1 VLCEGDIGIDV
12 IAVRQLPSGGE
23 EGNMTTYDVLDE
35 ATIAATPAEIVQALL
50 DEAAG
55 RSQWWQ
61 PYLLMRQRGDQ
72 PPTEIGAVVDITV
85 NGGGLARRL
94 ATVHFSG
101 RVTAFEPERRL
112 VLDYFEGDFR
122 GAQEWTLSPA
132 DAGHAHIAVRWMTD
146 PYGGMRLR
154 ARFADVAGINS
165 RVMQEGFRA
174 IERFAAEKRA
184 EARE

>member
-1 VLCEGDIGIDV
+1 
-12 IAVRQLPSGGE
+12 
-23 EGNMTTYDVLDE
+23 MTTYDVLDE

-61 PYLLMRQRGDQ
+61 PHLRMRQRGDR

-85 NGGGLARRL
+85 SAQRW
-94 ATVHFSG
+94 ATVRFSG

-122 GAQEWTLSPA
+122 GTAEWMLSPV
-132 DAGHAHIAVRWMTD
+132 DAGHTHVAVRWMTD
-146 PYGGMRLR
+146 PHGGMRLR
-154 ARFADVAGINS
+154 ARFADVPSINS
-165 RVMQEGFRA
+165 SVMQEGFRA
-174 IERFAAEKRA
+174 IEQFAAAKRA
-184 EARE
+184 DTQG

>member
-1 VLCEGDIGIDV
+1 M
-12 IAVRQLPSGGE
+12 A
-23 EGNMTTYDVLDE
+23 TYDVVDE

-55 RSQWWQ
+55 RSHWWQ
-61 PYLLMRQRGDQ
+61 PYLRMRQRGER

-85 NGGGLARRL
+85 SGGGLAQRL
-94 ATVHFSG
+94 ATVRFSG

-112 VLDYFEGDFR
+112 VLEYFEGDFR
-122 GAQEWTLSPA
+122 GTQEWTLGLV
-132 DAGHAHIAVRWMTD
+132 DAGHTHIAVRWMTD
-146 PYGGMRLR
+146 PHGGMRLK

-165 RVMQEGFRA
+165 TVMQQGFRA

-184 EARE
+184 EAQE

>member
-1 VLCEGDIGIDV
+1 M
-12 IAVRQLPSGGE
+12 P
-23 EGNMTTYDVLDE
+23 TYDVLDQ
-35 ATIAATPAEIVQALL
+35 ATIAATPTEIVRALL

-61 PYLLMRQRGDQ
+61 PSLRMRQRGDQ

-85 NGGGLARRL
+85 SGAGLAQRL

-101 RVTAFEPERRL
+101 RVTAFEPEHRL
-112 VLDYFEGDFR
+112 VLEYFDGDFR
-122 GAQEWTLSPA
+122 GRQEWTLSPA
-132 DAGHAHIAVRWMTD
+132 GAGHTHIAVRWMTD
-146 PYGGMRLR
+146 PHGGMRLR

-165 RVMQEGFRA
+165 TVMQEGFRA

-184 EARE
+184 ETQE